1 MTFKDLNITES
12 ILKAIEEKGYV
23 NPTPIQ
29 AKAIPA
35 LLVGKDILGC
45 AQTGTGKTAAF
56 AIPIIQQLQADK
68 SLNNSIKALILTPTR
83 ELALQISECI
93 DDYAK
98 YTQVRHGVIFGG
110 VNQRT
115 QVNMLHKGV
124 DILVATPGRLLD
136 LMNQG
141 YVRLNNIQHFVLM
154 RQIVCL
160 IWVLSM
166 ISNVCCQNFLK
177 RNKLYCFQLLCLI
190 QLFLLQTLC

>member
-160 IWVLSM
+160 IWGLSM